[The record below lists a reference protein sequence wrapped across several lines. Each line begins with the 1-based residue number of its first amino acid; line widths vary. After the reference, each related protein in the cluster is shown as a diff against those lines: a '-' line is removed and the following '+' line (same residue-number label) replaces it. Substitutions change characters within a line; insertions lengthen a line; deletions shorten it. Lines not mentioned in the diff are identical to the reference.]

1 MKWMRLSARLIV
13 VLWAGFWILFAVGSA
28 ISDRADGGKADIP
41 ASESYKGILAVA
53 VIVLFGVAAVYLAW
67 RRPRVAGISEILI
80 GIAVMGVLLIVAGT
94 NRAMFIIGL
103 PPILSGILFLLS
115 QSRRQTV

>member
-28 ISDRADGGKADIP
+28 IVGDGGKADIP
-41 ASESYKGILAVA
+41 ASESHKGILAVA
-53 VIVLFGVAAVYLAW
+53 GIVIFGVAAIYLAW

-80 GIAVMGVLLIVAGT
+80 GIAAMGAFLSVSGPNDVML
-94 NRAMFIIGL
+94 MIGL

-115 QSRRQTV
+115 QPRRQAG

>member
-1 MKWMRLSARLIV
+1 MKWIRYSARLLV
-13 VLWAGFWILFAVGSA
+13 VLWAAYWILFAVGSA
-28 ISDRADGGKADIP
+28 IFDGGKGDVP
-41 ASESYKGILAVA
+41 ASESLKGILAVA

-80 GIAVMGVLLIVAGT
+80 GIAAMGVFLSVANPNGV
-94 NRAMFIIGL
+94 MLIIGL

-115 QSRRQTV
+115 QPGRQAV

>member
-28 ISDRADGGKADIP
+28 IGDGGQTDIP
-41 ASESYKGILAVA
+41 ASESLKGILAVT
-53 VIVLFGVAAVYLAW
+53 VIVLFGVGAIYLAW

-80 GIAVMGVLLIVAGT
+80 GIAAMGTFLSISGPESVML
-94 NRAMFIIGL
+94 IIGL
-103 PPILSGILFLLS
+103 PPILSGVIFLLS
-115 QSRRQTV
+115 QPRRQAG